1 MRAVV
6 CRTLGEPEELDVI
19 ERDSAPCG
27 PGQVR
32 IRVWA
37 AGVNYVDALFVQ
49 GRYQIKPPLPFVP
62 GSELAGE
69 ITEIGSDVA
78 TLSADTI
85 DATIDDT
92 TDDGSPRWQV
102 GDRVFASIG
111 LGAFADEVLVPASV
125 PVPIP
130 ANLSYGQAATMGQSY
145 ATAWFTLTRRTA
157 VQAGDWVVVLGA
169 AGGLGL
175 ATLDVARCLGA
186 NTIAVASS
194 AERLRLCIERGAH
207 QVVDYSSEDLKTRV
221 RELTDGGAQIVVD
234 PVGGPTT
241 DAALRSLGNGGR
253 LMILGFA
260 SGDIPAL
267 PANQVLL
274 RNRSVLGVDW
284 GAWAL
289 AEPEAN
295 RALMDEVLG
304 RVASGDLRPVEPTG
318 YALNDAPNA
327 LRDLLERRVVGKACL
342 TTG

>member
-78 TLSADTI
+78 TLSAD
-85 DATIDDT
+85 TIDDT

-221 RELTDGGAQIVVD
+221 RELTDGGAQIVID
-234 PVGGPTT
+234 TVGGPTT

-253 LMILGFA
+253 LMVLGFA
-260 SGDIPAL
+260 SGDIPDVA
-267 PANQVLL
+267 ANQVLL

-284 GAWAL
+284 GAWAM

-304 RVASGDLRPVEPTG
+304 CVESGDLRPVEPTG
-318 YALNDAPNA
+318 YALKDASSA